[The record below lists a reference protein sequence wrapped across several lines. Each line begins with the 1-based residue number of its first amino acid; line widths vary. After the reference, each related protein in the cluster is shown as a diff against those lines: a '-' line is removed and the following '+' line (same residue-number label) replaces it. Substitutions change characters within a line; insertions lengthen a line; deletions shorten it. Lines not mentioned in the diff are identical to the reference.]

1 MSDYY
6 DILGISKSATDEE
19 IKTAYR
25 KLAKTHHPDK
35 GGDKNK
41 FQEIQTAYETLSDS
55 NKRNNY
61 NNSSFQQQNMSHFP
75 SPFDHPFFTYHNKT
89 TITKKNDY
97 IHNCNISLND
107 VYTGINKKF
116 RVQRT
121 KICINCKKI
130 CQTCNGNGKIIHN
143 HQFGPFIQKVEQICS
158 TCNNTGILKN
168 QDNCKIC
175 NNKRS
180 ITEENLFDVNIK
192 PGIESGTKIT
202 FPEWGE
208 QATRHNEIPGSFI
221 VNIIIND
228 HPDFQ
233 RNKLNLTWKTNISL
247 RDSIIGKT
255 IVIPHFAKP
264 FELHTRGF
272 GIINPQKEYIIH
284 NRGLIDER
292 GNQGNLYIKFIIEYP
307 ELNFND
313 EQINILQSA
322 FNQINFT

>member
-25 KLAKTHHPDK
+25 KLAKIYHPDK

-41 FQEIQTAYETLSDS
+41 FQEIQKAYETLSDS

-61 NNSSFQQQNMSHFP
+61 NNSSFQQQDNPHFP
-75 SPFDHPFFTYHNKT
+75 FEHPFFKYHNKNN
-89 TITKKNDY
+89 IIKKNDY

-116 RVQRT
+116 RVQRN
-121 KICINCKKI
+121 KICINCKQI
-130 CQTCNGNGKIIHN
+130 CQTCNGNGKIIQNQH
-143 HQFGPFIQKVEQICS
+143 FGPFIQKIEHNCSICNS
-158 TCNNTGILKN
+158 TGLSKNNIE
-168 QDNCKIC
+168 CKIC
-175 NNKRS
+175 NNKK
-180 ITEENLFDVNIK
+180 IIIEENIFEVNIK

-208 QATRHNEIPGSFI
+208 QPCRNNEIAGSFI

-233 RNKLNLTWKTNISL
+233 RNKLNLIWRPNISL
-247 RDSIIGKT
+247 HDSIIGKT
-255 IVIPHFAKP
+255 LTIPYFIKP

-272 GIINPQKEYIIH
+272 GIINPQKEYVIH
-284 NRGLIDER
+284 NRGLVDER
-292 GNQGNLYIKFIIEYP
+292 GNQGNLHIKFIIEYP
-307 ELNFND
+307 ERNFND

-322 FNQINFT
+322 FDQVDFT